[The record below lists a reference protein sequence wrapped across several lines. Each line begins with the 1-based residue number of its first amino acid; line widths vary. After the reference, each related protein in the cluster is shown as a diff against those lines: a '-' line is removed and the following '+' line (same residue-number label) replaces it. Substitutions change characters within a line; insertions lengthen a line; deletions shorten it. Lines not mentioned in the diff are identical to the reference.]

1 MAEPEPSPRNDALR
15 DASAATV
22 PTDPVQDRSGDTDVQ
37 ITRENESDS
46 QSDDEQT
53 VPIDDLFAQLTVEEG
68 DSLATLP
75 ADQLL
80 ESSPDAAEASRRF
93 QVTTEMA
100 DEALG
105 DLPELDAL
113 LADSLAGLDPE
124 LAEAL
129 LAERESSLSIA
140 EASGDAAD
148 GDGLT
153 QAGAVDHSLEMLVNP
168 AAAQA
173 ALEARRAQEG
183 LVLSDEQVVR
193 DAAPV
198 LRQDDGTLLF
208 EGRYRVPGSGTAADP
223 YKISWELLTSVRRS
237 YDPSAGRND
246 LPAWLE
252 ELNGKHVQLSGFVLF
267 PVMAEA
273 SDELLLMYNQWDGCC
288 IGIPPTPY
296 DAIEVRLKAPPRSV
310 PRWAVNYGTLSGRFD
325 VDPYIV
331 SNWLLGLYLLDAA
344 ELELAGL

>member
-1 MAEPEPSPRNDALR
+1 
-15 DASAATV
+15 
-22 PTDPVQDRSGDTDVQ
+22 
-37 ITRENESDS
+37 
-46 QSDDEQT
+46 
-53 VPIDDLFAQLTVEEG
+53 
-68 DSLATLP
+68 
-75 ADQLL
+75 
-80 ESSPDAAEASRRF
+80 
-93 QVTTEMA
+93 MA

-129 LAERESSLSIA
+129 LAERESSLSVA

-183 LVLSDEQVVR
+183 LVLSDEQVVATLRPCFGRTTARCCSRVGTVFLVR
-193 DAAPV
+193 D
-198 LRQDDGTLLF
+198 
-208 EGRYRVPGSGTAADP
+208 GRRSVQNLV
-223 YKISWELLTSVRRS
+223 ELLTSVRRS